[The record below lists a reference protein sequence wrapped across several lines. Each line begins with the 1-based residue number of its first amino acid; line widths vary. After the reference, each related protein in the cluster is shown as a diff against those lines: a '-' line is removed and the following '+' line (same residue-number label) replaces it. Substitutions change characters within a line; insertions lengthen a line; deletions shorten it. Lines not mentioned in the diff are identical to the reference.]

1 MPAVQYPDLSK
12 MFGQYSMYPTSIGL
26 DREATANQNNALD
39 QANTL
44 STIMQRQAQEKRL
57 ADESAAKIA
66 MDQANQK
73 KLLQQLDKSAADA
86 KFNNT
91 GAMMQ
96 QLEQWGNIAEQ
107 NGGSIPLALQN
118 QMPEGIREVFA
129 NPDGWKIAKQAGQAY
144 RENSAKWLKEAA
156 DRTTK
161 ENVATTGADAKNYA
175 ADAAT
180 RRAREANASRE
191 RIAAMR
197 TDAMKLIADK
207 RNQKTDKLSLEQY
220 LVELDKQRNN
230 VAIDD
235 PQAYDV
241 LTRRI
246 YEVQQ
251 RLEQIKSAGAAEQSS
266 LPRDIMGRT
275 TPGSGPRSNKTTPPP
290 QGAPAPAATNKDPFA
305 GFTIR

>member
-1 MPAVQYPDLSK
+1 MPAVQYPDLSQ

-26 DREATANQNNALD
+26 DREATANQNNVLD

-96 QLEQWGNIAEQ
+96 QLEQWGNIAEK
-107 NGGSIPLALQN
+107 NGGTIPLEFQALL
-118 QMPEGIREVFA
+118 PDGIKEVFA
-129 NPDGWKIAKQAGQAY
+129 HPDGWKIAKQAGQLY
-144 RENSAKWLKEAA
+144 RENSGKWLKEAA

-161 ENVATTGADAKNYA
+161 QTIAETGADARTYA
-175 ADAAT
+175 ADEAT

-191 RIAAMR
+191 RVAAMR
-197 TDAMKLIADK
+197 VDAQKLIADK
-207 RNQKTDKLSLEQY
+207 RNQKNDKLSLEQY
-220 LVELDKQRNN
+220 LVDLDKQRTSL
-230 VAIDD
+230 AIDD
-235 PQAYDV
+235 PQAYAA
-241 LTRRI
+241 LTQRM
-246 YEVQQ
+246 YEVQN
-251 RLEQIKSAGAAEQSS
+251 RLERIRSAGAAETAA
-266 LPRDIMGRT
+266 LPRDILK
-275 TPGSGPRSNKTTPPP
+275 TPPQSGPRAGTQP
-290 QGAPAPAATNKDPFA
+290 QGAPAPAAQGNLQDPL
-305 GFTIR
+305 GIRK